1 MPAGHSDEAQFRA
14 LDQYALV
21 AGRDVRARWPEP
33 NGKEGH
39 RHIARHLK
47 PAVVET
53 DATNHCDRIIIFSK

>member
-33 NGKEGH
+33 NGKSD
-39 RHIARHLK
+39 IL
-47 PAVVET
+47 PSPET
-53 DATNHCDRIIIFSK
+53 CDRGNRCDQSL